1 MAAFLVFGRDTTVMA
16 SIANTTSAATAA
28 QVFDRETL
36 LNAARERTGLSDF
49 GDTWFFEPMDQYITA
64 ANAEGK
70 LTEAGFGGQT
80 ESIVKGLASRLRM
93 VDDIRRHPEILDE
106 KVEVAAIILG
116 LPRTG
121 STIFHRLL
129 ASAPGMTAIRW
140 YEAQNY
146 APLPGDEPGNPV
158 ARRAYAEAMIEG
170 WLNLSPEL
178 ASIHPLD
185 PEAPDEE
192 IIILGQ
198 LFITTMVEA
207 MTFIPSFARWLDD
220 YDQSKGYE
228 DLKTI
233 LKYLQWQDPTRRGKK
248 WVLKS
253 PQNLPYTDVI
263 ANAFPQA
270 VLVMT
275 HRDPLEVVPSY
286 VSMEAA
292 LYKLNSVHSD
302 EAVGGFWFPR
312 LAGWMKRFEEARAR
326 IGEDRFIDI
335 DYREVAKEPLKQAQ
349 RVLAHIGVPLDG
361 AIEAALTEFMA
372 GNKREQRPMHDYS
385 LERFGLN
392 EADVREAFASYRAR
406 YIR

>member
-1 MAAFLVFGRDTTVMA
+1 MA
-16 SIANTTSAATAA
+16 STASATIAAP
-28 QVFDRETL
+28 VFDRKTL

-49 GDTWFFEPMDQYITA
+49 GDTWFFEPMDQYIAA

-70 LTEAGFGGQT
+70 LTQAGFGGQT

-93 VDDIRRHPEILDE
+93 VDDIKRHPEIVDE

-233 LKYLQWQDPTRRGKK
+233 LKYLQWQDPSRRGKK

>member
-1 MAAFLVFGRDTTVMA
+1 MATTA
-16 SIANTTSAATAA
+16 TTTGAPA
-28 QVFDRETL
+28 FDRETL
-36 LNAARERTGLSDF
+36 LAAARERTGLSDF
-49 GDTWFFEPMDQYITA
+49 GDTWFFEPMDQYIAA

-80 ESIVKGLASRLRM
+80 ESILKGLASRLRM
-93 VDDIRRHPEILDE
+93 VEDIKQHPEILDE
-106 KVEVAAIILG
+106 QVEVAAIILG

-158 ARRAYAEAMIEG
+158 ARRAYANAMIEG

-207 MTFIPSFARWLDD
+207 MTFIPSFAKWLDT

-263 ANAFPQA
+263 ANAFPKA

-312 LAGWMKRFEEARAR
+312 LAGWMKRFEEARER

-349 RVLAHIGVPLDG
+349 RVLAHIGVPLDDQ
-361 AIEAALTEFMA
+361 IEAALTEFMA

>member
-1 MAAFLVFGRDTTVMA
+1 MATT
-16 SIANTTSAATAA
+16 ATPVADR
-28 QVFDRETL
+28 VFDRETL
-36 LNAARERTGLSDF
+36 LSAACERSGLSDF
-49 GDTWFFEPMDQYITA
+49 GDTWFFEPMDHYIAA

-70 LTEAGFGGQT
+70 LTEAGFAGQT
-80 ESIVKGLASRLRM
+80 EAIVKGLASRLRM
-93 VDDIRRHPEILDE
+93 VEDIKRHPEILDE
-106 KVEVAAIILG
+106 DVEVAAIILG

-146 APLPGDEPGNPV
+146 APLPGDEPGKPE

-185 PEAPDEE
+185 PDAPDEE

-207 MTFIPSFARWLDD
+207 MTFIPSFAKWLND

-253 PQNLPYTDVI
+253 PQNLPYTDVT
-263 ANAFPQA
+263 ANAFPKA

-302 EAVGGFWFPR
+302 EAVGAFWFPR
-312 LAGWMKRFEEARAR
+312 LAEWMHRFEQARAR

-349 RVLAHIGVPLDG
+349 RVLAHIGIPLDDK
-361 AIEAALTEFMA
+361 IEAALTEFMA

-406 YIR
+406 YIG

>member
-1 MAAFLVFGRDTTVMA
+1 M
-16 SIANTTSAATAA
+16 TTSATTIAP
-28 QVFDRETL
+28 VFDRETL
-36 LNAARERTGLSDF
+36 LAAARTRTGLADF
-49 GDTWFFEPMDQYITA
+49 GDTWFFEPMDQYIAA

-80 ESIVKGLASRLRM
+80 ESILKGLASRLRM
-93 VDDIRRHPEILDE
+93 VEDIKQHPEILDE
-106 KVEVAAIILG
+106 QVEVAAIILG

-158 ARRAYAEAMIEG
+158 ARRAYANAMIEG

-207 MTFIPSFARWLDD
+207 MTFIPSFAKWLNG

-248 WVLKS
+248 WILKS

-263 ANAFPQA
+263 ANAFPKA

-312 LAGWMKRFEEARAR
+312 LADWMKRFEESRAR

-335 DYREVAKEPLKQAQ
+335 DYRQVAKEPLKQAQ
-349 RVLAHIGVPLDG
+349 RVLERIGIPLDDK
-361 AIEAALTEFMA
+361 IEAALSEFMA
-372 GNKREQRPMHDYS
+372 GNKREQRPLHDYS

-406 YIR
+406 YIL

>member
-1 MAAFLVFGRDTTVMA
+1 MPP
-16 SIANTTSAATAA
+16 SAATDVASLEREALAA
-28 QVFDRETL
+28 
-36 LNAARERTGLSDF
+36 AARGLTGLGDF
-49 GDTWFFEPMDQYITA
+49 GDTWFFEPMDRYLAA
-64 ANAEGK
+64 ANTEGR
-70 LTEAGFGGQT
+70 LTPAGRAGQ
-80 ESIVKGLASRLRM
+80 SDAIVRGLASRLRM
-93 VDDIRRHPEILDE
+93 VDDIKQHPEILDE
-106 KVEVAAIILG
+106 QIEVAAIILG

-129 ASAPGMTAIRW
+129 ASTPGLTAIRW

-146 APLPGDEPGNPV
+146 APLPGDEPGNPQ
-158 ARRAYAEAMIEG
+158 ARRAYAEAMIDG

-185 PEAPDEE
+185 PDAPDEE

-207 MTFIPSFARWLDD
+207 MTFVPSFARWLDG
-220 YDQSKGYE
+220 YDQSRGYE

-233 LKYLQWQDPTRRGKK
+233 LKYLQWQDPGRRGRK

-253 PQNLPYTDVI
+253 PQNLPYTDLV
-263 ANAFPQA
+263 ANAFPDA

-292 LYKLNSVHSD
+292 LYKLNSEHSD
-302 EAVGGFWFPR
+302 AAVGAFWFPR
-312 LAGWMKRFEEARAR
+312 LASWMARFEDARAR

-335 DYREVAKEPLKQAQ
+335 DYREVARDPLGQAS
-349 RVLAHIGVPLDG
+349 RVLARVGIPVD
-361 AIEAALTEFMA
+361 AEMEAALKEFVA
-372 GNKREQRPMHDYS
+372 GNRREQRPLHDYS
-385 LERFGLN
+385 LERFGLD
-392 EADVREAFASYRAR
+392 EARVREAFASYRNR

>member
-1 MAAFLVFGRDTTVMA
+1 MA
-16 SIANTTSAATAA
+16 SSAITAA
-28 QVFDRETL
+28 PAFDRESL
-36 LNAARERTGLSDF
+36 LAAARDRTGLTDF
-49 GDTWFFEPMDQYITA
+49 GDTWFFEPMDRYIAA

-70 LTEAGFGGQT
+70 LTSDGFAGQT
-80 ESIVKGLASRLRM
+80 ESILKGLASRLRM
-93 VDDIRRHPEILDE
+93 VDDIKRHPEILDE
-106 KVEVAAIILG
+106 TVEVAAIILG

-146 APLPGDEPGNPV
+146 APLPGDEPGDPK
-158 ARRAYAEAMIEG
+158 ARRAYAEAMIAG

-185 PEAPDEE
+185 PDAPDEE

-207 MTFIPSFARWLDD
+207 MTFVPSFAEWLNH
-220 YDQSKGYE
+220 YDQSQGYE

-248 WVLKS
+248 WILKS

-263 ANAFPQA
+263 AKAFPQA

-312 LAGWMKRFEEARAR
+312 LAEWMRRFEASRER
-326 IGEDRFIDI
+326 IGEHRFIDI
-335 DYREVAKEPLKQAQ
+335 DYREVAREPLRQAE
-349 RVLAHIGVPLDG
+349 RVLARIGIPLD
-361 AIEAALTEFMA
+361 AEIEAALTEFMA
-372 GNKREQRPMHDYS
+372 GNKREQRPLHDYS

-392 EADVREAFASYRAR
+392 EAEVREAFASYRDR
-406 YIR
+406 YITRG

>member
-1 MAAFLVFGRDTTVMA
+1 MATRP
-16 SIANTTSAATAA
+16 SAP
-28 QVFDRETL
+28 VFDRETL
-36 LNAARERTGLSDF
+36 LAAARDRTGLSDF
-49 GDTWFFEPMDQYITA
+49 GDTWFFEPMNQYITA

-70 LTEAGFGGQT
+70 LTPAGFGGQT
-80 ESIVKGLASRLRM
+80 ESILKGLASRLRM
-93 VDDIRRHPEILDE
+93 IDDIKRHPEILDE
-106 KVEVAAIILG
+106 TVEVAAIILG

-158 ARRAYAEAMIEG
+158 ARRAYAEAMIKG

-185 PEAPDEE
+185 PDAPDEE

-207 MTFIPSFARWLDD
+207 MTFIPSFAAWLDT
-220 YDQSKGYE
+220 YDQAKGFE

-233 LKYLQWQDPTRRGKK
+233 LQYLQWQDPARRGRK

-253 PQNLPYTDVI
+253 PSHLPYTDAV
-263 ANAFPQA
+263 ANAFPDA

-275 HRDPLEVVPSY
+275 HRDPVEVVPSY

-292 LYKLNSVHSD
+292 LYKLNSEHSD
-302 EAVGGFWFPR
+302 GQVRAFWFPR
-312 LAGWMKRFEEARAR
+312 LAGWMKCFEEARAR

-335 DYREVAKEPLKQAQ
+335 DYREVARQPLKQAE
-349 RVLAHIGVPLDG
+349 RVLAHIGIPLDDK
-361 AIEAALTEFMA
+361 IEAALAEFMA

-385 LERFGLN
+385 LERFGLD
-392 EADVREAFASYRAR
+392 EDAVREAFASYRAR
-406 YIR
+406 FIV

>member
-1 MAAFLVFGRDTTVMA
+1 MATK
-16 SIANTTSAATAA
+16 TAA
-28 QVFDRETL
+28 AAEAPLFDRETL
-36 LNAARERTGLSDF
+36 LSAACERTGLSDF
-49 GDTWFFEPMDQYITA
+49 GDTWFLEPMDRYIAA

-70 LTEAGFGGQT
+70 LTEAGFAGQT
-80 ESIVKGLASRLRM
+80 EAIVKGLASRLRM
-93 VDDIRRHPEILDE
+93 VEDIKRHPEILDE
-106 KVEVAAIILG
+106 EVEVAAIILG

-146 APLPGDEPGNPV
+146 APLPGDEPGNPK
-158 ARRAYAEAMIEG
+158 ARRAYAQKMIEG

-185 PEAPDEE
+185 PDAPDEE

-207 MTFIPSFARWLDD
+207 MTFVPSFAKWLNS
-220 YDQSKGYE
+220 YDQSKGYA

-233 LKYLQWQDPTRRGKK
+233 LKYLQWQDPSRRGRK
-248 WVLKS
+248 WILKS

-263 ANAFPQA
+263 AEAFPDA

-302 EAVGGFWFPR
+302 EAVGAFWFPR
-312 LAGWMKRFEEARAR
+312 LAEWMQRFEEARAR
-326 IGEDRFIDI
+326 IGEERFIDI
-335 DYREVAKEPLKQAQ
+335 DYREVAREPLKQAT
-349 RVLAHIGVPLDG
+349 RVLAHIGIAIDDK
-361 AIEAALTEFMA
+361 IEAALAEFMA

-385 LERFGLN
+385 LARFGLN
-392 EADVREAFASYRAR
+392 EAEVRDAFASYRAR
-406 YIR
+406 YITRT

>member
-1 MAAFLVFGRDTTVMA
+1 MA
-16 SIANTTSAATAA
+16 SAATSP
-28 QVFDRETL
+28 VTLFDRETL
-36 LNAARERTGLSDF
+36 LAAARERTGLSDF
-49 GDTWFFEPMDQYITA
+49 GDTWFFEPMDHYIAA

-70 LTEAGFGGQT
+70 LTEDGFAGQT
-80 ESIVKGLASRLRM
+80 ESILKGLASRLRM
-93 VDDIRRHPEILDE
+93 VDDIMRHPEILDE
-106 KVEVAAIILG
+106 EIEVAAVILG

-146 APLPGDEPGNPV
+146 APLPGDEPGNPK
-158 ARRAYAEAMIEG
+158 ARRAYAEAMIAG

-185 PEAPDEE
+185 PDAPDEE

-198 LFITTMVEA
+198 LFITTMVEG
-207 MTFIPSFARWLDD
+207 MTFVPSFARWLNG

-233 LKYLQWQDPTRRGKK
+233 LKYLQWQYPTRRGKK
-248 WVLKS
+248 WILKS
-253 PQNLPYTDVI
+253 PQNLPYADVV
-263 ANAFPQA
+263 AKAFPEA

-275 HRDPLEVVPSY
+275 HRDPIEVVPSY

-302 EAVGGFWFPR
+302 EDVGGFWFPR
-312 LAGWMKRFEEARAR
+312 LAEWMSRFEASRAR

-335 DYREVAKEPLKQAQ
+335 DYREVAREPLRQAE
-349 RVLAHIGVPLDG
+349 RVLARIGIPLDA
-361 AIEAALTEFMA
+361 AIEAALAEFVA
-372 GNKREQRPMHDYS
+372 GNKREQRPLHDYS

-392 EADVREAFASYRAR
+392 EADVREAFKSYRER

>member
-1 MAAFLVFGRDTTVMA
+1 MA
-16 SIANTTSAATAA
+16 SSAITAA
-28 QVFDRETL
+28 PAFNRESL
-36 LNAARERTGLSDF
+36 LAAARDRTGLTYF
-49 GDTWFFEPMDQYITA
+49 GDTWFFEPMDRYIAA

-70 LTEAGFGGQT
+70 LTSDGFAGQT
-80 ESIVKGLASRLRM
+80 ESILKGLASRLRM
-93 VDDIRRHPEILDE
+93 VDDIKRHPEILDE
-106 KVEVAAIILG
+106 TVEVAAIILG

-146 APLPGDEPGNPV
+146 APLPGDEPGNPK
-158 ARRAYAEAMIEG
+158 ARRAYAEAMIAG

-185 PEAPDEE
+185 PDAPDEE

-207 MTFIPSFARWLDD
+207 MTFVPSFAEWLNH
-220 YDQSKGYE
+220 YDQSQGYE

-248 WVLKS
+248 WILKS
-253 PQNLPYTDVI
+253 PQNLPYTDII
-263 ANAFPQA
+263 AKAFPQA

-312 LAGWMKRFEEARAR
+312 LAEWMKRFEASRTR

-335 DYREVAKEPLKQAQ
+335 DYREVAREPLKQAEH
-349 RVLAHIGVPLDG
+349 VLARIGIPLDA

-372 GNKREQRPMHDYS
+372 GNKREQRPLHDYS

-406 YIR
+406 YITKE

>member
-1 MAAFLVFGRDTTVMA
+1 MATTA
-16 SIANTTSAATAA
+16 TTAA
-28 QVFDRETL
+28 PTFDRETL
-36 LNAARERTGLSDF
+36 LAAARERTGLSDF
-49 GDTWFFEPMDQYITA
+49 GDTWFFEPMDQYIAA
-64 ANAEGK
+64 ANAEGN

-80 ESIVKGLASRLRM
+80 ESILKGLASRLRM
-93 VDDIRRHPEILDE
+93 VDDIKRHPEILDE
-106 KVEVAAIILG
+106 TVEVAAIILG

-158 ARRAYAEAMIEG
+158 ARRAYANAMIEG

-207 MTFIPSFARWLDD
+207 MTFIPSFAEWLDT

-263 ANAFPQA
+263 ANAFPKA

-335 DYREVAKEPLKQAQ
+335 DYREVAREPLKQAQ
-349 RVLAHIGVPLDG
+349 RVLAHIGIPLDDQ
-361 AIEAALTEFMA
+361 IEAALTEFMA

>member
-1 MAAFLVFGRDTTVMA
+1 MA
-16 SIANTTSAATAA
+16 SAATRSAP
-28 QVFDRETL
+28 VFDRETL
-36 LNAARERTGLSDF
+36 LAAARERTRLSDF
-49 GDTWFFEPMDQYITA
+49 GDTWFFEPMDHYIAA

-70 LTEAGFGGQT
+70 LTEAGFAGQT
-80 ESIVKGLASRLRM
+80 ESILKGLASRLRM
-93 VDDIRRHPEILDE
+93 VEDIKRHPEILDE
-106 KVEVAAIILG
+106 EVEVAAIILG

-146 APLPGDEPGNPV
+146 APLPGDEPGNPK

-170 WLNLSPEL
+170 WLSLSPEL

-185 PEAPDEE
+185 PDAPDEE

-207 MTFIPSFARWLDD
+207 MTFIPSFAKWLNG
-220 YDQSKGYE
+220 YDQAKGYE

-248 WVLKS
+248 WILKS

-263 ANAFPQA
+263 ANAFPKA

-302 EAVGGFWFPR
+302 EAVGAFWFPR
-312 LAGWMKRFEEARAR
+312 LAEWMHRFEEARAR

-335 DYREVAKEPLKQAQ
+335 DYREVAREPLKQAQ
-349 RVLAHIGVPLDG
+349 RVLAHIGVPLDDK
-361 AIEAALTEFMA
+361 IEAALTEFMA

-385 LERFGLN
+385 LERFGLH

-406 YIR
+406 YIS

>member
-1 MAAFLVFGRDTTVMA
+1 MATTNPA
-16 SIANTTSAATAA
+16 P
-28 QVFDRETL
+28 VFDRETL
-36 LNAARERTGLSDF
+36 LDAARERTGLADF
-49 GDTWFFEPMDQYITA
+49 GDTWFFEPMDQYIAA

-70 LTEAGFGGQT
+70 LTPAGFGGQT
-80 ESIVKGLASRLRM
+80 ESILKGLASRLRM
-93 VDDIRRHPEILDE
+93 VEDIKRYPEILDE
-106 KVEVAAIILG
+106 RVEVAAIILG

-158 ARRAYAEAMIEG
+158 ARRGYAEAMIEG

-185 PEAPDEE
+185 PDAPDEE

-207 MTFIPSFARWLDD
+207 MTFIPSFAKWLDT
-220 YDQSKGYE
+220 YDQAKGFE

-233 LKYLQWQDPTRRGKK
+233 LKYLQWQDPARRGRK

-253 PQNLPYTDVI
+253 PSHLPYTDAV
-263 ANAFPQA
+263 ANAFPEA

-275 HRDPLEVVPSY
+275 HRDPVEVVPSY

-292 LYKLNSVHSD
+292 LYKLNSEHSD
-302 EAVGGFWFPR
+302 RQVGAFWFPR

-335 DYREVAKEPLKQAQ
+335 DYREVAREPLKQAE
-349 RVLAHIGVPLDG
+349 RVLAHIGIPLDDK
-361 AIEAALTEFMA
+361 IEAALGEFMA

-392 EADVREAFASYRAR
+392 EDAVREAFASYRAR
-406 YIR
+406 FIV

>member
-1 MAAFLVFGRDTTVMA
+1 MATT
-16 SIANTTSAATAA
+16 ATPVADP
-28 QVFDRETL
+28 VFDRETL
-36 LNAARERTGLSDF
+36 LSAACERTGLSDF
-49 GDTWFFEPMDQYITA
+49 GDTWFFEPMDHYIAA

-70 LTEAGFGGQT
+70 LTEAGFAGQT
-80 ESIVKGLASRLRM
+80 EAIVKGLASRLRM
-93 VDDIRRHPEILDE
+93 VEDIKRHPEILDE
-106 KVEVAAIILG
+106 DVEVAAIILG

-146 APLPGDEPGNPV
+146 APLPGDEPGKPE

-185 PEAPDEE
+185 PDAPDEE

-207 MTFIPSFARWLDD
+207 MTFIPSFAKWLND

-263 ANAFPQA
+263 ANAFPKA

-302 EAVGGFWFPR
+302 EAVGAFWFPR
-312 LAGWMKRFEEARAR
+312 LAEWMHRFEQARTR

-349 RVLAHIGVPLDG
+349 RVLAHIGIPLDDK
-361 AIEAALTEFMA
+361 IEAALTEFMA

-406 YIR
+406 YIG

>member
-1 MAAFLVFGRDTTVMA
+1 MATT
-16 SIANTTSAATAA
+16 AATAA
-28 QVFDRETL
+28 PVFDRETL
-36 LNAARERTGLSDF
+36 LAAARDRTGLSDF
-49 GDTWFFEPMDQYITA
+49 GDTWFFEPMDRYIAA

-70 LTEAGFGGQT
+70 LTPDGFAGQT

-93 VDDIRRHPEILDE
+93 VEDIKRHPGIMDE
-106 KVEVAAIILG
+106 TVEVAAIILG

-121 STIFHRLL
+121 STVFHRLL

-146 APLPGDEPGNPV
+146 APLPGDEPGNPQ
-158 ARRAYAEAMIEG
+158 ARRAYAEAMISG

-185 PEAPDEE
+185 PDAPDEE

-207 MTFIPSFARWLDD
+207 MTFVPSFAEWLNG
-220 YDQSKGYE
+220 YDQSQGYE

-248 WVLKS
+248 WILKS
-253 PQNLPYTDVI
+253 PQNLPYTDII
-263 ANAFPQA
+263 AKAFPQA

-312 LAGWMKRFEEARAR
+312 LAEWMKRFEASRTR

-335 DYREVAKEPLKQAQ
+335 DYREVAREPLKQAEH
-349 RVLAHIGVPLDG
+349 VLARIGIPLDA

-372 GNKREQRPMHDYS
+372 GNKREQRPLHDYS

-406 YIR
+406 YITKE

>member
-1 MAAFLVFGRDTTVMA
+1 MATT
-16 SIANTTSAATAA
+16 AATAA
-28 QVFDRETL
+28 PVFDRDTL
-36 LNAARERTGLSDF
+36 LAAARDRTGLSDF
-49 GDTWFFEPMDQYITA
+49 GDTWFFEPMDRYIAA

-70 LTEAGFGGQT
+70 LTPDGFAGQT

-93 VDDIRRHPEILDE
+93 VEDIKRHPGIMDE
-106 KVEVAAIILG
+106 TVEVAAIILG

-121 STIFHRLL
+121 STVFHRLL

-146 APLPGDEPGNPV
+146 APLPGDEPGNPQ
-158 ARRAYAEAMIEG
+158 ARRAYAEAMISG

-185 PEAPDEE
+185 PDAPDEE

-207 MTFIPSFARWLDD
+207 MTFVPSFAEWLNH
-220 YDQSKGYE
+220 YDQSQGYE

-248 WVLKS
+248 WILKS
-253 PQNLPYTDVI
+253 PQNLPYTDII
-263 ANAFPQA
+263 AKAFPQA

-312 LAGWMKRFEEARAR
+312 LAEWMKRFEASRAR

-335 DYREVAKEPLKQAQ
+335 DYREVAREPLKQAEH
-349 RVLAHIGVPLDG
+349 VLARIGIPLDA

-372 GNKREQRPMHDYS
+372 GNKREQRPLHDYS

-406 YIR
+406 YITKE

>member
-1 MAAFLVFGRDTTVMA
+1 MAT
-16 SIANTTSAATAA
+16 IATTSP
-28 QVFDRETL
+28 VFDRETL
-36 LNAARERTGLSDF
+36 LSAARERTGLSDF
-49 GDTWFFEPMDQYITA
+49 GDIWFFEPMDQYIAA

-80 ESIVKGLASRLRM
+80 ESILKGLASRLRM
-93 VDDIRRHPEILDE
+93 VDDIKRHPEILDE

-158 ARRAYAEAMIEG
+158 ARRAYANAMIEG

-185 PEAPDEE
+185 PDAPDEE

-207 MTFIPSFARWLDD
+207 MTFIPSFAKWLDT

-312 LAGWMKRFEEARAR
+312 LAGWMERFEEARAR

-335 DYREVAKEPLKQAQ
+335 DYREVAKEPLKQAE
-349 RVLAHIGVPLDG
+349 RVLAHIGVPLDNQ
-361 AIEAALTEFMA
+361 IEAALTEFMA

>member
-1 MAAFLVFGRDTTVMA
+1 MSTTHPA
-16 SIANTTSAATAA
+16 P
-28 QVFDRETL
+28 VFDRATL
-36 LNAARERTGLSDF
+36 LDAARERTGLVDF
-49 GDTWFFEPMDQYITA
+49 GDTWFFEPMDQYIAA

-70 LTEAGFGGQT
+70 LTPAGFGGQT
-80 ESIVKGLASRLRM
+80 ESILKGLASRLRM
-93 VDDIRRHPEILDE
+93 VEDIKRYPEILDE
-106 KVEVAAIILG
+106 SVEVAAIILG

-158 ARRAYAEAMIEG
+158 ARHGYAAAMIEG

-207 MTFIPSFARWLDD
+207 MTFIPSFAKWLDT
-220 YDQSKGYE
+220 YDQAKGFE

-233 LKYLQWQDPTRRGKK
+233 LKYLQWQDPARRGRK

-253 PQNLPYTDVI
+253 PSHLPYTDAV
-263 ANAFPQA
+263 ANAFPEA

-275 HRDPLEVVPSY
+275 HRDPVEVVPSY

-292 LYKLNSVHSD
+292 LYKLNSEHSD
-302 EAVGGFWFPR
+302 RDVGAFWFPR

-335 DYREVAKEPLKQAQ
+335 DYREVAREPLKQAE
-349 RVLAHIGVPLDG
+349 RVLAHIGVPLDDK
-361 AIEAALTEFMA
+361 IEAALAEFMA

-392 EADVREAFASYRAR
+392 EDAVREAFASYRAR
-406 YIR
+406 FIV

>member
-1 MAAFLVFGRDTTVMA
+1 M
-16 SIANTTSAATAA
+16 ATAA
-28 QVFDRETL
+28 TRSAPVFDRETL
-36 LNAARERTGLSDF
+36 LAAARERTRLSDF
-49 GDTWFFEPMDQYITA
+49 GDTWFFEPMDHYIAA

-70 LTEAGFGGQT
+70 LTEAGFAGQT
-80 ESIVKGLASRLRM
+80 ESILKGLASRLRM
-93 VDDIRRHPEILDE
+93 VEDIKRHPEILDE
-106 KVEVAAIILG
+106 EVEVAAIILG

-146 APLPGDEPGNPV
+146 APLPGDEPGNPK

-170 WLNLSPEL
+170 WLSLSPEL

-185 PEAPDEE
+185 PDAPDEE

-207 MTFIPSFARWLDD
+207 MTFIPSFAKWLNG
-220 YDQSKGYE
+220 YDQAKGYE

-248 WVLKS
+248 WILKS

-263 ANAFPQA
+263 ANAFPKA

-302 EAVGGFWFPR
+302 EAVGAFWFPR
-312 LAGWMKRFEEARAR
+312 LAEWMHRFEEARAR

-335 DYREVAKEPLKQAQ
+335 DYREVAREPLKQAQ
-349 RVLAHIGVPLDG
+349 RVLAHIGVPLDDK
-361 AIEAALTEFMA
+361 IEAALTEFMA

-385 LERFGLN
+385 LERFGLH

-406 YIR
+406 YIS

>member
-1 MAAFLVFGRDTTVMA
+1 MATT
-16 SIANTTSAATAA
+16 ATRTAP
-28 QVFDRETL
+28 VFDRETL
-36 LNAARERTGLSDF
+36 LAAARTRTGLSDF
-49 GDTWFFEPMDQYITA
+49 GDTWFLEPMDQYIAA

-70 LTEAGFGGQT
+70 LTEAGFAGQT
-80 ESIVKGLASRLRM
+80 ESILKGLASRLRM
-93 VDDIRRHPEILDE
+93 VEDIRRHPEIMDE
-106 KVEVAAIILG
+106 EVEVAAIILG

-146 APLPGDEPGNPV
+146 APLPGDEPGRPV

-185 PEAPDEE
+185 PDAPDEE

-207 MTFIPSFARWLDD
+207 MTFIPSFAKWLND

-248 WVLKS
+248 WILKS

-263 ANAFPQA
+263 ANAFPKA

-302 EAVGGFWFPR
+302 EAVGAFWFPR
-312 LAGWMKRFEEARAR
+312 LAEWMHRFEEARAR
-326 IGEDRFIDI
+326 IGEHRFIDI

-349 RVLAHIGVPLDG
+349 RVLAHIGVPLDDK
-361 AIEAALTEFMA
+361 IEAALTEFMA

-392 EADVREAFASYRAR
+392 EAEVREAFASYRAR
-406 YIR
+406 YIAKA

>member
-1 MAAFLVFGRDTTVMA
+1 M
-16 SIANTTSAATAA
+16 ATAA
-28 QVFDRETL
+28 TRSAPVFDRETL
-36 LNAARERTGLSDF
+36 LAAARERTGLSDF
-49 GDTWFFEPMDQYITA
+49 GDTWFFEPMDHYIA
-64 ANAEGK
+64 ATNAEGK
-70 LTEAGFGGQT
+70 LTEAGFAGQT
-80 ESIVKGLASRLRM
+80 ESILKGLASRLRM
-93 VDDIRRHPEILDE
+93 VEDIKRHPEILDE
-106 KVEVAAIILG
+106 EVEVAAIILG

-146 APLPGDEPGNPV
+146 APLPGDEPGNPK

-170 WLNLSPEL
+170 WLSLSPEL

-185 PEAPDEE
+185 PDAPDEE

-207 MTFIPSFARWLDD
+207 MTFIPSFAKWLNG
-220 YDQSKGYE
+220 YDQAKGYE

-248 WVLKS
+248 WILKS
-253 PQNLPYTDVI
+253 PQNLPYTEVI
-263 ANAFPQA
+263 ANAFPKA

-302 EAVGGFWFPR
+302 EAVGAFWFPR
-312 LAGWMKRFEEARAR
+312 LAEWMHRFEEARAR

-335 DYREVAKEPLKQAQ
+335 DYREVAREPLKQAQ
-349 RVLAHIGVPLDG
+349 RVLAHIGVPLDDK
-361 AIEAALTEFMA
+361 IEAALTEFMA

-406 YIR
+406 YIS

>member
-1 MAAFLVFGRDTTVMA
+1 MATRPLAP
-16 SIANTTSAATAA
+16 
-28 QVFDRETL
+28 VFDRETL
-36 LNAARERTGLSDF
+36 LAAARDRTGLSDF
-49 GDTWFFEPMDQYITA
+49 GDTWFFEPMDQYIAA

-70 LTEAGFGGQT
+70 LTPAGFGGQT
-80 ESIVKGLASRLRM
+80 ESILKGLASRLRM
-93 VDDIRRHPEILDE
+93 VDDIKRHPEILDE
-106 KVEVAAIILG
+106 TVEVAAIILG

-158 ARRAYAEAMIEG
+158 ARRAYAEAMIKG

-185 PEAPDEE
+185 PDAPDEE

-207 MTFIPSFARWLDD
+207 MTFIPSFAAWLDT
-220 YDQSKGYE
+220 YDQAKGFE

-233 LKYLQWQDPTRRGKK
+233 LQYLQWQDPERRGRK

-253 PQNLPYTDVI
+253 PSHLPYTDAV
-263 ANAFPQA
+263 ANAFPDA

-275 HRDPLEVVPSY
+275 HRDPVEVVPSY

-302 EAVGGFWFPR
+302 RDVGGFWFPR

-335 DYREVAKEPLKQAQ
+335 DYREVAREPLKQAE
-349 RVLAHIGVPLDG
+349 RVLAHIGVPLDDK
-361 AIEAALTEFMA
+361 IEAALAEFMA

-392 EADVREAFASYRAR
+392 EDAVREAFASYRAR
-406 YIR
+406 YIV

>member
-1 MAAFLVFGRDTTVMA
+1 MATT
-16 SIANTTSAATAA
+16 ATPVADR
-28 QVFDRETL
+28 VFDRETL
-36 LNAARERTGLSDF
+36 LSAACERTGLSDF
-49 GDTWFFEPMDQYITA
+49 GDTWFFEPMDHYIAA

-70 LTEAGFGGQT
+70 LTEAGFAGQT
-80 ESIVKGLASRLRM
+80 EAIVKGLASRLRM
-93 VDDIRRHPEILDE
+93 VEDIKRHPEILDE
-106 KVEVAAIILG
+106 DVEVAAIILG

-146 APLPGDEPGNPV
+146 APLPGDEPGKPE

-185 PEAPDEE
+185 PDAPDEE

-207 MTFIPSFARWLDD
+207 MTFIPSFAKWLND

-253 PQNLPYTDVI
+253 PQNLPYTDVT
-263 ANAFPQA
+263 ANAFPKA

-302 EAVGGFWFPR
+302 EAVGAFWFPR
-312 LAGWMKRFEEARAR
+312 LAEWMHRFEQARAR

-349 RVLAHIGVPLDG
+349 RVLAHIGIPLDDK
-361 AIEAALTEFMA
+361 IEAALTEFMA

-406 YIR
+406 YIG

>member
-1 MAAFLVFGRDTTVMA
+1 MPGAPR
-16 SIANTTSAATAA
+16 
-28 QVFDRETL
+28 FDREVL
-36 LNAARERTGLSDF
+36 LAAARERTGLSDF
-49 GDTWFFEPMDQYITA
+49 GDTWFFEPMDRYIAA
-64 ANAEGK
+64 ANAEGN
-70 LTEAGFGGQT
+70 LTEAGFAGQT
-80 ESIVKGLASRLRM
+80 ESVVKGLASRLRM
-93 VDDIRRHPEILDE
+93 VDDIKRHPEILDE
-106 KVEVAAIILG
+106 QVEVAAIILG

-146 APLPGDEPGNPV
+146 APLPGDEPGNPA
-158 ARRAYAEAMIEG
+158 ARRAYAQGMIDG

-207 MTFIPSFARWLDD
+207 MTFIPSFAKWLDD

-312 LAGWMKRFEEARAR
+312 LASWMKRFEAARAR

-349 RVLAHIGVPLDG
+349 RVLAHIGVPLDD
-361 AIEAALTEFMA
+361 AIEAALAEFMA

>member
-1 MAAFLVFGRDTTVMA
+1 MTA
-16 SIANTTSAATAA
+16 STP
-28 QVFDRETL
+28 VFDRDAL
-36 LNAARERTGLSDF
+36 LAAARERTGLSDF
-49 GDTWFFEPMDQYITA
+49 GDTWWFEPMDRYIAA

-70 LTEAGFGGQT
+70 LTPEGFAGQSEA
-80 ESIVKGLASRLRM
+80 IVKGLASRLRM
-93 VDDIRRHPEILDE
+93 VDDIARHPEIRDE
-106 KVEVAAIILG
+106 KVEVAAVILG

-158 ARRAYAEAMIEG
+158 GRRAYAQAMIDG
-170 WLNLSPEL
+170 WLSLSPEL

-198 LFITTMVEA
+198 LFITTMVEG
-207 MTFIPSFARWLDD
+207 MTFVPSFASWLDS
-220 YDQSKGYE
+220 YDQSRGYA

-233 LKYLQWQDPTRRGKK
+233 LQYLQWQDPTRRGTK
-248 WVLKS
+248 WILKS
-253 PQNLPYTDVI
+253 PSNLPYTEVI
-263 ANAFPQA
+263 ADAFPEA
-270 VLVMT
+270 ALVMT
-275 HRDPLEVVPSY
+275 HRDPLDVVPSY

-302 EAVGGFWFPR
+302 AEVGGFWFPR
-312 LAGWMKRFEEARAR
+312 LAGWMRRFEAARAR

-335 DYREVAKEPLKQAQ
+335 DYREVAKEPLKQAE
-349 RVLAHIGVPLDG
+349 RVLARIGVPMDQT
-361 AIEAALTEFMA
+361 IESALAEFMA

-385 LERFGLN
+385 LERFGLD
-392 EADVREAFASYRAR
+392 EQAIRDAFASYRAR
-406 YIR
+406 YIEKA